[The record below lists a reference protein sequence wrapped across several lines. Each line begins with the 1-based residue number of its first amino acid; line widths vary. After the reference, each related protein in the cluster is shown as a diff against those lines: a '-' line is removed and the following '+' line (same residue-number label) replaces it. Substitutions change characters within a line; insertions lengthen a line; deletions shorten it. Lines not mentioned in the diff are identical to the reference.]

1 MWGTIIGLLGTATSL
16 YSAFASKEATTDA
29 GEAAA
34 AEKQRVAEYNS
45 LISYKDA
52 DTMREAA
59 IEEEFK
65 YGLELINRTNQ
76 QLEVMGAVDVAFA
89 KSGVSLGTGTT
100 LDVAMENAREAAI
113 NTELIR
119 YNGMKAAAYRR
130 SQALS
135 YEIAGEYGIRD
146 AATAAAN
153 IIETAKDEGNALFLG
168 GVAKTATSLYS
179 VGSDL
184 GWFSS

>member
-1 MWGTIIGLLGTATSL
+1 
-16 YSAFASKEATTDA
+16 
-29 GEAAA
+29 
-34 AEKQRVAEYNS
+34 
-45 LISYKDA
+45 
-52 DTMREAA
+52 
-59 IEEEFK
+59 
-65 YGLELINRTNQ
+65 
-76 QLEVMGAVDVAFA
+76 MGAVDVAFA